1 MAGVLARLRK
11 RLLLNSSRIHLEN
24 YNREFAQTMKPG
36 ERVLDAGA
44 GDAPYR
50 AYFQHLEYE
59 SADFQKVDKPYA
71 KSTYVCDLSEHIPV
85 ENGRFNYVLLNQTM
99 EHLKEPAKALSELY
113 RVLVPGGR
121 ILCTVPFFYEEHEQP
136 FDFFRFTRFAHK
148 YIFSNAGFDVER
160 IEWLEGFL
168 GTCGYMFQVMYLYLP
183 ATFRGSRGIAVV
195 ATPLLFMIKTASLF
209 AAAALYRLDLR
220 WKVTDLGFPKNYV
233 IVARKPD

>member
-1 MAGVLARLRK
+1 
-11 RLLLNSSRIHLEN
+11 
-24 YNREFAQTMKPG
+24 
-36 ERVLDAGA
+36 
-44 GDAPYR
+44 
-50 AYFQHLEYE
+50 
-59 SADFQKVDKPYA
+59 
-71 KSTYVCDLSEHIPV
+71 
-85 ENGRFNYVLLNQTM
+85 M

-183 ATFRGSRGIAVV
+183 ATFPGSRGIAVV